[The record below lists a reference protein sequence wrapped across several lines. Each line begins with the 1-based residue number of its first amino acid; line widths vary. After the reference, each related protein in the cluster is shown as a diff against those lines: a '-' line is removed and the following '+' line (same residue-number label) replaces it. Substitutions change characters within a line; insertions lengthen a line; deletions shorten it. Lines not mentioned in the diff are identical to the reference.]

1 MSLAPPPSLTE
12 LSQARQEAFDS
23 YRRTVA
29 DTSGVDQHKRI
40 LKAKYAE
47 AKGLGER
54 VNTARVTISECL
66 CLSVC
71 LSGSCV

>member
-1 MSLAPPPSLTE
+1 M
-12 LSQARQEAFDS
+12 
-23 YRRTVA
+23 A